1 MAYQKNQTEFYKLA
15 RRKKKE
21 IIKLRMVDDLNVYSE
36 KELDTINYFEG
47 KGFYVRY
54 QHFRFIYYYVF
65 LRIFIN

>member
-47 KGFYVRY
+47 KGFYARY
-54 QHFRFIYYYVF
+54 QHFSIIYYYVF